1 MASLT
6 WQICA
11 LCVFSYNLFMLVM
24 KYIPLVFNCSAPQS
38 WWSSEREEHP
48 HLRAFQSTAVWNLE
62 GLCFSSFF
70 FFFFFNLAGIS
81 IGSKHRWIS
90 PIAAQLSYSMSRFLY
105 HPGPTRKTVRGV
117 VSPVPTLRSISA
129 KKHTERT
136 EKERSSLSRDVWG
149 SLVLKT
155 SNAPATFVVCICLLA
170 CTSGIPQSQPPGK
183 QHGWHRCSWKMYSFP
198 VAPSRV

>member
-1 MASLT
+1 MPCVYSVIIYSCWWWNTFPSFSIAQPRRAGGAQREKSIHISGLSRAQLCETWRVCASLP
-6 WQICA
+6 
-11 LCVFSYNLFMLVM
+11 S
-24 KYIPLVFNCSAPQS
+24 
-38 WWSSEREEHP
+38 
-48 HLRAFQSTAVWNLE
+48 
-62 GLCFSSFF
+62 F